1 MTRRVT
7 IQTPLG
13 GQLQF
18 RQLQGKEAISQ
29 LFCLDLD
36 LLSDSKSID
45 PKALLGKNATVVV
58 ETQGGGRRYLDGIV
72 TRFGMQGEDHRYYS
86 YRLRLQ
92 PWLWLA
98 TRKTDFKIFQNKT
111 APEIVEEVLG
121 KYGYPLQKK
130 LTRSYRSWDYCVQY
144 GESDCDFVSR
154 LLEHEG
160 AYYYFEHAA
169 GQHTL
174 ILADDIVASHSPLPG
189 AAVIPFYPPEK
200 AAVAD
205 KENIHAWELHQ
216 AIHSGRHYNDD
227 YDFQKPRADL
237 SNMRQTPPGHAH
249 DAHEVY
255 EWPGGYTQF
264 GDGEAYARVRLQSS
278 LTGQSTVKGQS
289 RHRALATGYTFTL
302 ENYPRE
308 DQNQQYLLTGIEYH
322 FKENPQVSAAA
333 PGPKGAPQEEGSF
346 QKFTLQAQPTSLPYT
361 PERTT
366 PKPRTTGPQTA
377 VVVGPPGE
385 EIWPDQYGRVK
396 VQFHWDR
403 IGAMNENSSCW
414 VRVSSS
420 WAGSGFGA
428 VFIPRINQEVVVD
441 FLNGDPDYPII
452 TGCVYNADN
461 MPPWALPG
469 NATQS
474 GIKTK
479 SSKGGAFGDGLKN
492 GAGDANAIRFEDKA
506 GAEQLWLHAQKDQLS
521 EVENDEDRW
530 IGHDLRTVVDHDE
543 TRTVHHD
550 RVTTIDHDE
559 TQTVHN
565 DRQRRVD
572 HNETLSVGDNRQRDV
587 GIDETVRI
595 GKNRTKTIGR
605 SEEDDIGRDWTIQ
618 VGSHKKETVGKTY
631 RETTGLAKLMN
642 IGMAYS
648 RNVGMA
654 MNSLVGMLQAS
665 EVGLQKKLFVGQG
678 YTASIGR
685 SFELKVGERKTET
698 VGQVS
703 IHSSGDHLE
712 LACGQARIV
721 LKADGGI
728 YLKGAHIE
736 LQGDSGIHGDAGT
749 IQWNCGASQTPP
761 AAPAGGDGAGN
772 ADSAASAGSP
782 GKTPGFAGQAAA
794 SARAAAPGAPP
805 ASVLAKSAF

>member
-13 GQLQF
+13 EQLQF

-58 ETQGGGRRYLDGIV
+58 ETQGGSRRYLDGIV
-72 TRFGMQGEDHRYYS
+72 TRFGMQGEDHRSYS

-111 APEIVEEVLG
+111 VPEIVEEVLG

-278 LTGQSTVKGQS
+278 LTGQSTVRGQS
-289 RHRALATGYTFTL
+289 RHRALAPGYTFTL

-333 PGPKGAPQEEGSF
+333 PGPKGTPQEEGSF

-366 PKPRTTGPQTA
+366 RKPRTTGPQTA

-506 GAEQLWLHAQKDQLS
+506 GAEQLWLHAQKDQLV
-521 EVENDEDRW
+521 EVENDEDHWVGQDRRKT
-530 IGHDLRTVVDHDE
+530 IDRDETNVIHRDRTETVDRNEDITVHNNRTERVDHDE
-543 TRTVHHD
+543 R
-550 RVTTIDHDE
+550 I
-559 TQTVHN
+559 
-565 DRQRRVD
+565 
-572 HNETLSVGDNRQRDV
+572 SIGDNRREDV
-587 GIDETVRI
+587 GIDETVSI

-605 SEEDDIGRDWTIQ
+605 NEKDKIGNNWSIKVGKFKTETIGIASMQNVGIGRMENVGVVYNLNVGAIMATIVGKNQ
-618 VGSHKKETVGKTY
+618 STTVGSDQDIKVGTNQTTVVGTK
-631 RETTGLAKLMN
+631 
-642 IGMAYS
+642 YS
-648 RNVGMA
+648 LNVG
-654 MNSLVGMLQAS
+654 GGGGDAS
-665 EVGLQKKLFVGQG
+665 GGGGAGLTKNV
-678 YTASIGR
+678 TAPSSSGGGEGGGGGGSSITMDA
-685 SFELKVGERKTET
+685 ETITLKVGAS
-698 VGQVS
+698 S
-703 IHSSGDHLE
+703 ITL
-712 LACGQARIV
+712 Q
-721 LKADGGI
+721 ADGTITANGNSI
-728 YLKGAHIE
+728 RLIGSSDVTT
-736 LQGDSGIHGDAGT
+736 LSGGIHE
-749 IQWNCGASQTPP
+749 N
-761 AAPAGGDGAGN
+761 
-772 ADSAASAGSP
+772 
-782 GKTPGFAGQAAA
+782 
-794 SARAAAPGAPP
+794 
-805 ASVLAKSAF
+805 